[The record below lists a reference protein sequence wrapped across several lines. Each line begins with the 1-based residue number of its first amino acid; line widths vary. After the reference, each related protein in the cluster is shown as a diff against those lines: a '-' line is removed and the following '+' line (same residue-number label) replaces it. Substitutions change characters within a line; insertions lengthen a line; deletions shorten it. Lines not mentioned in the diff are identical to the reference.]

1 MWGQGLLVVKPRV
14 CRSDEVLVLKVDEGH
29 CVPDQ
34 VDILAHDGVVNQSS
48 ILLEHVNLIHA
59 LL

>member
-14 CRSDEVLVLKVDEGH
+14 RRSDEVLVLKVDEGH
-29 CVPDQ
+29 GIPDQ

-48 ILLEHVNLIHA
+48 ILLEHVNLIDP